1 MTLSESRVS
10 RGFLTV
16 VPKGIRRAAAITVG
30 DVLEWEMDEDR
41 VVVRKRK
48 RRTLSAWLDSY
59 PVEGMPW
66 TASARF
72 KGQDSVLLD
81 ISLLVGLAD
90 RKDQWHPDARRVA
103 KQLPTHR
110 TLTDLVVADR
120 LQ

>member
-48 RRTLSAWLDSY
+48 RRTLSDVTGFVSRGGNAVDSKRE
-59 PVEGMPW
+59 VQG
-66 TASARF
+66 AGF
-72 KGQDSVLLD
+72 
-81 ISLLVGLAD
+81 
-90 RKDQWHPDARRVA
+90 RV
-103 KQLPTHR
+103 
-110 TLTDLVVADR
+110 V
-120 LQ
+120 